1 MDRGAWWAPAHGA
14 TKTSRTVSSWDNIRS
29 IKWTIT
35 PGLQVA
41 IAKGTGVEGVDGTS
55 KDLGFIFLIVLCPGC
70 SGQKNKSRGKQNIA
84 KLLNRK
90 QFGR

>member
-1 MDRGAWWAPAHGA
+1 MGPQ
-14 TKTSRTVSSWDNIRS
+14 KLVELFPSWDNIRS

-55 KDLGFIFLIVLCPGC
+55 KDLGFIFLINTQWV
-70 SGQKNKSRGKQNIA
+70 RG
-84 KLLNRK
+84 
-90 QFGR
+90 

>member
-1 MDRGAWWAPAHGA
+1 MGPQ
-14 TKTSRTVSSWDNIRS
+14 KLVELFPSWDNIRS

-55 KDLGFIFLIVLCPGC
+55 KDLGFIFLINTQWVR
-70 SGQKNKSRGKQNIA
+70 GQKAGQPLLTSASRFLYISH
-84 KLLNRK
+84 
-90 QFGR
+90 

>member
-29 IKWTIT
+29 IKWTTT

-55 KDLGFIFLIVLCPGC
+55 KDLGFIFLINTQWVR
-70 SGQKNKSRGKQNIA
+70 GQKAGQPLLTSASRFLYISH
-84 KLLNRK
+84 
-90 QFGR
+90 